1 MFIGEATQAR
11 KYTQGKE
18 NMQRMMTTIYLMQ
31 LDENLVSYVTILSYN
46 MCLVFDNLSLLH
58 KLCNRPVNIDDSSM

>member
-1 MFIGEATQAR
+1 
-11 KYTQGKE
+11 
-18 NMQRMMTTIYLMQ
+18 MQ